1 MSTAGLLILLFVLIV
16 CSALFSSAETAFIS
30 LSAIRVQHLCE
41 NGHKRMLLVRAL
53 RENRERL
60 MITLL
65 IGNNL
70 VNTAAASV
78 ATSMAFKLLGSD
90 AKGMSAAVGVTTFIL
105 LVFGEITP
113 KNLAMA
119 HSEAIASAYA
129 PVIRFLEFFFL
140 PVIWVLEAINK
151 LITRSSA
158 KKNLLIITEDEIKT
172 VVNMGEEVGEV
183 EAGEAK
189 MIHNIF
195 RFSELSVSEIM
206 TDRTQIFSLK
216 ADRTMREAAGEA
228 AQCGYSRIPVYEI
241 NRDHMIGILH
251 VKEILAALLA
261 EKDEALVKDWVKPV
275 MFVPETMQV
284 DDLLREFQQDRIHM
298 ALVVDEH
305 GGVSGLVTIEDL
317 LEEIVGEIR
326 DETDLEP
333 DRIKRISET
342 RALVAGDTEIEEVN
356 RVLGLGLK
364 EDEDYETIS
373 GLVLTHLRHIP
384 DPGEEVRLEDAI
396 IRITKADPQ
405 RIIEVEVERL
415 GRHPETDSDTQAGDD
430 SSDLSNGRESSSG

>member
-1 MSTAGLLILLFVLIV
+1 MDTTSLFILLVVLII
-16 CSALFSSAETAFIS
+16 CSAFFSSAETAFIS

-41 NGHKRMLLVRAL
+41 NGDKRMILVRTL
-53 RENRERL
+53 REKRERL

-78 ATSMAFKLLGSD
+78 ATSMAFQVLGSD
-90 AKGMSAAVGVTTFIL
+90 AKGMSAAVGITTLIL

-113 KNLAMA
+113 KNLALA
-119 HSEAIASAYA
+119 YSESIATAYA
-129 PVIRFLEFFFL
+129 PLIRALQVLFM
-140 PVIWVLEAINK
+140 PVIFILEAINN
-151 LITRSSA
+151 LIIRSAA
-158 KKNLLIITEDEIKT
+158 KKNMLIITEDEIKT
-172 VVNMGEEVGEV
+172 VVSMGEEVGEV

-195 RFSELSVSEIM
+195 RFSELSVNEIM

-216 ADRTMREAAGEA
+216 ADRTVRQAADEAV
-228 AQCGYSRIPVYEI
+228 QCGYSRIPVYET
-241 NRDHMIGILH
+241 NRDHMVGILH
-251 VKEILAALLA
+251 VKDILAALL
-261 EKDEALVKDWVKPV
+261 EGKDNELVCGWVKPV

-333 DRIKRISET
+333 DHIKMISENK
-342 RALVAGDTEIEEVN
+342 ALVAGDTEIEEVN
-356 RVLGLGLK
+356 QVLDLGLK

-373 GLVLTHLRHIP
+373 GFVLTHLRHIP
-384 DPGEEVRLEDAI
+384 EPGEEVRLDDAI
-396 IRITKADPQ
+396 IRVTKADPQ

-415 GRHPETDSDTQAGDD
+415 GKSAETGEHGQAEAKPGAQDD
-430 SSDLSNGRESSSG
+430 R

>member
-1 MSTAGLLILLFVLIV
+1 MSTAGLLILLFGLIV
-16 CSALFSSAETAFIS
+16 CSAFFSSAEAAFIS

-41 NGHKRMLLVRAL
+41 TGNKRMLLVRTL

-90 AKGMSAAVGVTTFIL
+90 AKGMSVAVGLTTFII

-113 KNLAMA
+113 KNLALA

-129 PVIRFLEFFFL
+129 PLIRFLEFVFL
-140 PVIWVLEAINK
+140 PVIWILEVINK
-151 LITRSSA
+151 FITRSSA

-241 NRDHMIGILH
+241 NRDHMVGILH

-261 EKDEALVKDWVKPV
+261 EKDDALVKEWVKPV

-333 DRIKRISET
+333 DRIRMIGQNK
-342 RALVAGDTEIEEVN
+342 ALVAGDTEIEEVN
-356 RVLGLGLK
+356 RVLDLGLK

-373 GLVLTHLRHIP
+373 GFVLTHLRHIP
-384 DPGEEVRLEDAI
+384 EPGEVVCLEGAV

-405 RIIEVEVERL
+405 RIIEVEVESL
-415 GRHPETDSDTQAGDD
+415 GKASETVPGSQPEEAPAVGDGED
-430 SSDLSNGRESSSG
+430 SSG